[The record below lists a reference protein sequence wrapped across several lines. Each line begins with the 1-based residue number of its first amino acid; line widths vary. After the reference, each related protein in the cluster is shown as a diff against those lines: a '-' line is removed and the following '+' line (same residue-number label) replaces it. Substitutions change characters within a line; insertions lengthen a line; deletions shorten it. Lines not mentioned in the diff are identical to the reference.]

1 MFYWIIF
8 FFLSGY
14 FKVRVANHHDFQDIA
29 GVVGVSGCYSTTEL
43 YVDTLYDIHIQ
54 KIGNNYKAYMWVRPL
69 NHATF
74 PAHTIPFIF
83 YPYKWMKYCLNIE
96 FPAYRKMLLDVSDQY
111 PLIFFSVFFSY
122 FVTPQPFSLFIGPAG
137 KLVWLYLIR
146 IFRLLALMDKIIFHK

>member
-1 MFYWIIF
+1 M
-8 FFLSGY
+8 
-14 FKVRVANHHDFQDIA
+14 ANHHDFQDIA

-54 KIGNNYKAYMWVRPL
+54 KIGNNYKAYMWVSPL

-96 FPAYRKMLLDVSDQY
+96 FPAYRKMLIDVSDQY
-111 PLIFFSVFFSY
+111 PLIFFSFF
-122 FVTPQPFSLFIGPAG
+122 F
-137 KLVWLYLIR
+137 R
-146 IFRLLALMDKIIFHK
+146 IS